1 MATCKGCYPRFFISR
16 IQRNYREASNI
27 VFDKKS
33 GELSAR

>member
-16 IQRNYREASNI
+16 AQCNYRGVSNI